1 MLLSS
6 GDSFPHLIK
15 KRRPQLGFVTYL
27 LNYPR
32 TIHAEKSQ
40 TNVVV
45 FSVANISAYDAIII
59 FKTSTLSTI
68 HRLYE
73 RYVVQ

>member
-15 KRRPQLGFVTYL
+15 KSMSKLGFVTYL

-32 TIHAEKSQ
+32 TKALKPDVEMCQLSLALVLFILAFNFPDAE
-40 TNVVV
+40 
-45 FSVANISAYDAIII
+45 
-59 FKTSTLSTI
+59 
-68 HRLYE
+68 RLA
-73 RYVVQ
+73 V

>member
-1 MLLSS
+1 ML
-6 GDSFPHLIK
+6 K
-15 KRRPQLGFVTYL
+15 K
-27 LNYPR
+27 
-32 TIHAEKSQ
+32 KSQ

-45 FSVANISAYDAIII
+45 FSVANIFAYDTIII

-68 HRLYE
+68 HRLYK